1 MPSHPHPACNCLG
14 HALSSEAC
22 DLRLPALAFRIACK
36 DRAHLLDNASPRWAD
51 WLFSPSRGASAWSQ
65 WTEHFLSDPWVRL
78 PMGITEL
85 DTALLTHKTNTC
97 KLFKNI
103 SIKLPGWLRAIHPL
117 SGAPSS
123 PDPSPVWEVLKGG
136 QALTPFPGI
145 VQFLGDFEAGSRLPG
160 QDQPLAEHARE

>member
-1 MPSHPHPACNCLG
+1 MPAPDGLTGS
-14 HALSSEAC
+14 
-22 DLRLPALAFRIACK
+22 
-36 DRAHLLDNASPRWAD
+36 SPR
-51 WLFSPSRGASAWSQ
+51 LGEPQHGPNGQSTSYL
-65 WTEHFLSDPWVRL
+65 TPWVRL

-136 QALTPFPGI
+136 QVHSLPRNSPVSG
-145 VQFLGDFEAGSRLPG
+145 RL
-160 QDQPLAEHARE
+160 